1 MKRKVLLADDEEM
14 VRALVEATFANDGS
28 VEIRTACD
36 GDEALSVA
44 RQWRPDLVFLDVMM
58 PGLDGWEV
66 CQALKEDLLTR
77 NARVVMLTGLS
88 DEFDREKARA
98 VGADDYITKPF
109 SPVDLFRKFEDL
121 LLHL

>member
-58 PGLDGWEV
+58 PGMDGWEV
-66 CQALKEDLLTR
+66 CQALKEDLVTLPD
-77 NARVVMLTGLS
+77 AQ
-88 DEFDREKARA
+88 
-98 VGADDYITKPF
+98 
-109 SPVDLFRKFEDL
+109 
-121 LLHL
+121 